1 MGTRQLNMIKLLLLA
16 VTLAEICA
24 AQNDMTLS
32 VFTVTSKTMTLQ
44 WSGSSEASSYK
55 ITITPKFSSKP
66 PVLVHFGGNTKMASI
81 ISLSPS
87 TVYTVSLEAMDNG
100 LNAIG
105 TAQTEGI
112 TAPEI
117 PSIIQ
122 AYSKKSDSITVEFTE
137 PTLEF
142 AFERQWS
149 PSAISYLL
157 RAEKEDFFL
166 EVPVSESP
174 GTIIGLEPY
183 TDYTI
188 SVMSV
193 NSGGRSQPSYPVEV
207 KTGTI
212 KSVGV
217 DNS

>member
-1 MGTRQLNMIKLLLLA
+1 MSRLRNAI
-16 VTLAEICA
+16 
-24 AQNDMTLS
+24 
-32 VFTVTSKTMTLQ
+32 
-44 WSGSSEASSYK
+44 
-55 ITITPKFSSKP
+55 PKFISSTFVCCCP
-66 PVLVHFGGNTKMASI
+66 
-81 ISLSPS
+81 
-87 TVYTVSLEAMDNG
+87 
-100 LNAIG
+100 
-105 TAQTEGI
+105 
-112 TAPEI
+112 APEI